1 MEAEISKTH
10 PKKHPKM
17 SHLGTQ
23 EATKRWQQINKTSEK
38 MSTRKTIEK
47 IVFFQKPCKTN
58 GFGLLLGGR
67 CGEKGPKKEGKKIE
81 KVMQQMSE
89 KERKRTGKDRK

>member
-17 SHLGTQ
+17 SHFGTQ
-23 EATKRWQQINKTSEK
+23 EATKRCQKVTQKTEK

-47 IVFFQKPCKTN
+47 NMFFQKPSKTL
-58 GFGLLLGGR
+58 GFCMFSGGQ
-67 CGEKGPKKEGKKIE
+67 GAEKGPKME
-81 KVMQQMSE
+81 
-89 KERKRTGKDRK
+89 